1 MGMVEIS
8 LIWGNFH
15 VLEEK
20 MKRKGKRKR
29 TRKGK
34 EAKRRGMGIVV
45 GSEMAG
51 KGKGK
56 HLDLGTWE
64 EEGMG
69 KTGEEEGK
77 DWERRKVRGAEKERE
92 KETRSETRKQRGVT
106 GKMKKKGRG

>member
-1 MGMVEIS
+1 
-8 LIWGNFH
+8 
-15 VLEEK
+15 
-20 MKRKGKRKR
+20 
-29 TRKGK
+29 
-34 EAKRRGMGIVV
+34 MGIVV

-77 DWERRKVRGAEKERE
+77 DWERRKARGAEKERE

-106 GKMKKKGRG
+106 FRRGSLPKKDAILEEFG